1 MRQIIIFTP
10 VENRELLSK
19 TVATSIEEAI
29 RSKKITKG
37 NKLPSESELSEQ
49 FGVSRT
55 ALREALR
62 MLSARDLITIIKGK
76 GIYVKGPSA
85 DTVTRPLHMFLQ
97 MKGEHNYV
105 RDVIRARQI
114 IEPAIASEAA
124 KYRTEEDIDRL
135 KKNMHE
141 LECCGDDHSKLAS
154 LDALFHLDIAKAS
167 QNTIMP
173 MLLEPIHRLMP
184 EIKFAIYKIVGEKAA
199 KESAV
204 VWHGKILSEII
215 EQNPEG
221 ARLAMEQHLMK
232 AAEHAEE
239 MIHALKMEK

>member
-1 MRQIIIFTP
+1 
-10 VENRELLSK
+10 LLSK
-19 TVATSIEEAI
+19 TVAASIEEAI
-29 RSKKITKG
+29 RSKKIIKG
-37 NKLPSESELSEQ
+37 NKLPSESELCEQ

-62 MLSARDLITIIKGK
+62 MLSARDLVTIIKGK

-85 DTVTRPLHMFLQ
+85 DAVTRPLHMLLQ

-114 IEPAIASEAA
+114 IEPAIAAEAA
-124 KYRTEEDIDRL
+124 KNRTEEDIDRL
-135 KKNMHE
+135 KKNMQD
-141 LECCGDDHSKLAS
+141 LENCGDDHLRLAS

-173 MLLEPIHRLMP
+173 MLLDPIHRLMP
-184 EIKFAIYKIVGEKAA
+184 EIKLSIYKVVGEKVA
-199 KESAV
+199 KESAT
-204 VWHGKILSEII
+204 VWHGKILQEII
-215 EQNPEG
+215 AQNVEG
-221 ARLAMEQHLMK
+221 ARLAMEQHLLK

-239 MIHALKMEK
+239 MLRVQEMKE